1 MSVKTT
7 VLNPK
12 WVQVKRVVPKFVWR
26 TGHPAGYTDDLGFT
40 AARGKISKG
49 DMLISG
55 WISDIDPH
63 DYGDMREWCEQNLK
77 HSDWCTGVYYIIL
90 QREEDVA
97 WFMLRW
103 S

>member
-1 MSVKTT
+1 MSVTSVT
-7 VLNPK
+7 YGK
-12 WVQVKRVVPKFVWR
+12 WVQFNRKRVVPKFVWR
-26 TGHPAGYTDDLGFT
+26 TGHAAGYTDDLGFT
-40 AARGKISKG
+40 AARGTWI
-49 DMLISG
+49 DAEISG
-55 WISDIDPH
+55 WISDIDPQ

-103 S
+103 A